1 MYLHENIQKLV
12 FKAINNIQKLVFK
25 VINNIQK
32 LVFSIQKLVFRMLL
46 LSVTSYLTICYS
58 RFLKS

>member
-12 FKAINNIQKLVFK
+12 FKAINS
-25 VINNIQK
+25 IQK

-46 LSVTSYLTICYS
+46 LFVTYCLIMYYN
-58 RFLKS
+58 RFFKS